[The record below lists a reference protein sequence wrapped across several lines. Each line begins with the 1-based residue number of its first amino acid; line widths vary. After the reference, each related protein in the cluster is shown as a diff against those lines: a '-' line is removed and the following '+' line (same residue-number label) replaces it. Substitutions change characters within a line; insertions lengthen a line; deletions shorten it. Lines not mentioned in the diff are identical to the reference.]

1 MLSTTSSV
9 FLIPAVSIRLRV
21 TPDRLIISSRVSLVV
36 PSISVTI
43 ALSSLAS
50 TLSRLD
56 FPALVFPKMTVR
68 TPSCMILP
76 LSHVFNKLST
86 LLRQF
91 STSFLRLF
99 TLASISKCSGSSSA
113 ASINATL
120 LSIISLIF
128 LIFSDNLP
136 SN

>member
-21 TPDRLIISSRVSLVV
+21 IPDRLIISSRVSLVV

-68 TPSCMILP
+68 TPSCIILP
-76 LSHVFNKLST
+76 LSHVFNKST

-91 STSFLRLF
+91 STSFLRLS

-120 LSIISLIF
+120 FNIISLIF